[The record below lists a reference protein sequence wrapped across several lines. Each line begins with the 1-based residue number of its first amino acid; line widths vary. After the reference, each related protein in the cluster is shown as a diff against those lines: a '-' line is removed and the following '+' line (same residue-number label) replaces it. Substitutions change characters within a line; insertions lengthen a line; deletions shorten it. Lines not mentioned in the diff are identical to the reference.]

1 MLQRQQ
7 QRKSEPEAV
16 RSDDLSTPPITL
28 SLQQKSKVPV
38 WEGRSA
44 PPTPTPFYPFP
55 RHTAFVLCAP
65 SIIAAPRRPRLAIQS
80 SNICVYLPPL
90 CCHHVT
96 VAPMGLREEDPPPH
110 THPPLSGAAL
120 FTAARYISFALPL
133 FLYSASSMSCDT
145 DMEGEWRGG
154 I

>member
-44 PPTPTPFYPFP
+44 PPTPTPFHPFP

-65 SIIAAPRRPRLAIQS
+65 SIIAAPRRPRLAIKS

-96 VAPMGLREEDPPPH
+96 VAPLGLREEDPPIHTPH
-110 THPPLSGAAL
+110 SPGLLCSQQHVTFHL
-120 FTAARYISFALPL
+120 
-133 FLYSASSMSCDT
+133 LYLYFCIL
-145 DMEGEWRGG
+145 RLQ
-154 I
+154 